1 MHFMSFVFTVQLV
14 CNYLML
20 EHSIDPTIFPEV
32 QGTAQ
37 YDLLPEADGQRFN
50 NIKIHIHTERV
61 DMPQIINTEL

>member
-1 MHFMSFVFTVQLV
+1 
-14 CNYLML
+14 ML
-20 EHSIDPTIFPEV
+20 EQSADPTIFLEV
-32 QGTAQ
+32 QRTVQ

>member
-1 MHFMSFVFTVQLV
+1 
-14 CNYLML
+14 ML
-20 EHSIDPTIFPEV
+20 EQSADPTIFLGV
-32 QGTAQ
+32 QRTVQ